1 MSYIKKDNE
10 NGENINE
17 DAMEVIGRYHV
28 DGLKKKKTQ
37 SKAACTRTRRKLIA
51 LMDSGLPSRR
61 EVGEALQKID
71 DAQQVAQE
79 IRV

>member
-1 MSYIKKDNE
+1 MPYIKKDNE